1 MRLTEQEIDKA
12 IRSALNEWGD
22 NYNYPAGAD
31 YGSAPWNQVDPPT
44 EEKEFSYAIPTT
56 PLLIYAAKEFA
67 GVEDETKL
75 AAIKSI
81 AEKLPSEVYIYASY
95 EIPLEDDW
103 DEEGH
108 TLSPNYDEAEETD
121 FATCVGQGEDYHG
134 YVYLPKWV
142 EQHHLTDDPEIL
154 EIIKKSIDE
163 FDESVKED
171 CGIEDFMG
179 NSRYSYNTLED
190 TKKDLEAY
198 DISNIGGTAAAPG
211 QEQEPEQNVM
221 NESAMRNLIYE
232 KVLKALD
239 ECCK

>member
-12 IRSALNEWGD
+12 IHDALNEYGNNWD
-22 NYNYPAGAD
+22 YPMGAD
-31 YGSAPWNQVDPPT
+31 NSSAPWNQVDQPT
-44 EEKEFSYAIPTT
+44 EEKEFSYAMPTA

-67 GVEDETKL
+67 GVEDEAKL

-103 DEEGH
+103 DEDSH
-108 TLSPNYDEAEETD
+108 TLSTNYNEAEETD
-121 FATCVGQGEDYHG
+121 FATCVGQGEDYHN
-134 YVYLPKWV
+134 YVYLPKWI

-154 EIIKKSIDE
+154 EIIKKSIYE

-171 CGIEDFMG
+171 CGIKDFMG
-179 NSRYSYNTLED
+179 NSKYGYNILDD

-198 DISNIGGTAAAPG
+198 DISSIGGTTEAPL
-211 QEQEPEQNVM
+211 QEPKPEPNVM

-239 ECCK
+239 ECC

>member
-1 MRLTEQEIDKA
+1 MKLTEQEIDNA
-12 IRSALNEWGD
+12 IRNAINEYGNDWD
-22 NYNYPAGAD
+22 YPMGSD
-31 YGSAPWNQVDPPT
+31 DSSAPWNQVDTPT
-44 EEKEFSYAIPTT
+44 EEKEFSYAIPAA

-67 GVEDETKL
+67 GVEDEAKL

-121 FATCVGQGEDYHG
+121 FATCVGQGEDYHS

-179 NSRYSYNTLED
+179 NSKYGYNTLDD

-198 DISNIGGTAAAPG
+198 DISNIGGAAAAPT
-211 QEQEPEQNVM
+211 QEPEPDQNVM
-221 NESAMRNLIYE
+221 NESAMRHLIYE

-239 ECCK
+239 ECC